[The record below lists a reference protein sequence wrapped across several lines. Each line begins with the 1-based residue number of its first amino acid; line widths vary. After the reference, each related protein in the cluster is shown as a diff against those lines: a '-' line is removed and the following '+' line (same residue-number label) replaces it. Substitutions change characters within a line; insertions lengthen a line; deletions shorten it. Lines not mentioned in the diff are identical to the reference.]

1 MSIQAG
7 PDPFKPPRR
16 EDYDEGS
23 FGDVR
28 YEWAVDRYMM
38 ERSAPYAAAVASD
51 GKLQNKDKIDYIGNG
66 VQAT

>member
-1 MSIQAG
+1 MTIKSP

-16 EDYDEGS
+16 EDHDPGA
-23 FGDVR
+23 FGDVT

-51 GKLQNKDKIDYIGNG
+51 GKL
-66 VQAT
+66 